1 MFLGESEHVLNEGVE
16 GGIFHPKGRGTASH
30 PVEFDWAAIIEA
42 LIISLDIPKPCM
54 DVLAERCDFSRQIMS
69 VVTQCVPKDNM
80 YERFDIVG

>member
-42 LIISLDIPKPCM
+42 LIVSLNGVEP
-54 DVLAERCDFSRQIMS
+54 
-69 VVTQCVPKDNM
+69 
-80 YERFDIVG
+80 